1 MAIHFL
7 QGNAKFYS
15 CTQRGIRFST
25 TEYKILKVVPE
36 RAFLFPTRKYEIKL
50 FIINLVSFVKNG
62 KKIKRYH
69 FEISYFVV
77 FIMKD
82 KIRNINETLKY
93 KLFAKSVITLWITEN
108 SSPVSTT
115 ASSK

>member
-1 MAIHFL
+1 M
-7 QGNAKFYS
+7 
-15 CTQRGIRFST
+15 
-25 TEYKILKVVPE
+25 E
-36 RAFLFPTRKYEIKL
+36 
-50 FIINLVSFVKNG
+50 
-62 KKIKRYH
+62 KKIKKYH

-93 KLFAKSVITLWITEN
+93 KLFAKSVLTLWITEN
-108 SSPVSTT
+108 FSPISTT